1 MCFAAS
7 PSSCVFRAQ
16 LRQCSTAWFTLLQ
29 TFKQPFIFLQEVDFQ
44 GGFDSQLTERV
55 GAKLFFE
62 KQTADIYCADSHNIL
77 AACAP
82 CGNPFTTI
90 IYKTQTLS
98 PSSHYPAG
106 SRMRRGGARS
116 GVVPA
121 QDAAHQGHAGAR
133 MGRPRAARTHR
144 EGPVAAPTTP
154 TQQPHAATSHEI
166 PQRVP
171 VG

>member
-1 MCFAAS
+1 MCIL
-7 PSSCVFRAQ
+7 SSIATVS
-16 LRQCSTAWFTLLQ
+16 CSDVSFTLSQ
-29 TFKQPFIFLQEVDFQ
+29 QPFKQPFIFLQEVDFQ

-62 KQTADIYCADSHNIL
+62 KQTADIYFVDSHNIL
-77 AACAP
+77 ATCGP
-82 CGNPFTTI
+82 CGNPSTTI
-90 IYKTQTLS
+90 IRKTTTLS
-98 PSSHYPAG
+98 PSSLYPAG

-116 GVVPA
+116 GVFPA
-121 QDAAHQGHAGAR
+121 QDAAHQGHTGAR
-133 MGRPRAARTHR
+133 MVRSRAARTHR
-144 EGPVAAPTTP
+144 EGSVAAPTTP

>member
-16 LRQCSTAWFTLLQ
+16 LRQCSAVWFMLLQ

-82 CGNPFTTI
+82 CGNLFTTI

-98 PSSHYPAG
+98 PSSHYP
-106 SRMRRGGARS
+106 RRLADATWRCTQWCCSGARRS
-116 GVVPA
+116 APRTCWR
-121 QDAAHQGHAGAR
+121 AHGPTARGAN
-133 MGRPRAARTHR
+133 
-144 EGPVAAPTTP
+144 
-154 TQQPHAATSHEI
+154 TQRGTGCCTYNSDPATSCCNK
-166 PQRVP
+166 P
-171 VG
+171 